1 MMNALLQFVFSFLD
15 PLAGEFNV
23 SGITFQW
30 TDGVFGIALSAPD
43 PDGYSTL
50 YFHPLTSTREF
61 SVNTRYLRN
70 PELASTSFHNFQVLG
85 SRGPKG
91 QSSVSFLD
99 KETGVLFYA
108 LVNLNAIACWRTSN
122 PSYTMESQGRVY
134 MNNTTM
140 VFPNDIKVDAKGN
153 LWVLSDRLP
162 KFMYDSLDPDDVNF
176 RVLTAS
182 VKDAIMG
189 TACDSKLV
197 VNPEITRRMKIGPS
211 FIETKTENNGA
222 ESLLRNSV
230 WLCLALIVIA
240 CGV

>member
-1 MMNALLQFVFSFLD
+1 MFILLLFFAD

-23 SGITFQW
+23 SGITFEW
-30 TDGVFGIALSAPD
+30 TDGVFGIALSAPNST
-43 PDGYSTL
+43 GYSTL

-61 SVNTRYLRN
+61 AVSTRILRD
-70 PELASTSFHNFQVLG
+70 PELAGQSFHEFRVLG

-108 LVNLNAIACWRTSN
+108 LINLNAIACWRTLN

-140 VFPNDIKVDAKGN
+140 VFPNDIKVDEKGN

-162 KFMYDSLDPDDVNF
+162 TFMYGSLDPEDINF
-176 RVLTAS
+176 RILTAT

-197 VNPEITRRMKIGPS
+197 LNPEITRRMKIGPS
-211 FIETKTENNGA
+211 FVDSKTENGVTSFEVN
-222 ESLLRNSV
+222 V
-230 WLCLALIVIA
+230 WLLLALVSIIF
-240 CGV
+240 GDYY